1 MGVLMS
7 LMNKVRISTELAG
20 FDWLI
25 VVSALD
31 AYMIEHE
38 GQMDFLDLIE
48 FVEHIESRVQ
58 E

>member
-1 MGVLMS
+1 MS

-38 GQMDFLDLIE
+38 GQMDFLDLLE